1 MKSRKL
7 VSLILAVMMTVM
19 LFAGC
24 TSQTA
29 QTPSEP
35 QKPAEQPAET
45 PKADK
50 ILKFGG
56 TGFGGLFNPIMSDNT
71 YDTYVADSIF
81 EKLVTNDA
89 DGEMIPVLAEWTI
102 SEDKLTYTFT
112 LKDGIKFSDG
122 SDLTTEDVAFTY
134 ETIAHPDYNGP
145 RAYAVSSL

>member
-71 YDTYVADSIF
+71 YDTY
-81 EKLVTNDA
+81 EQ
-89 DGEMIPVLAEWTI
+89 
-102 SEDKLTYTFT
+102 T
-112 LKDGIKFSDG
+112 LFLKTCYKRRRRRRFLS
-122 SDLTTEDVAFTY
+122 LQ
-134 ETIAHPDYNGP
+134 NGQFQ
-145 RAYAVSSL
+145 R